1 MGRVGKKER
10 VEMNNQEFKKIIR
23 QGFDEASPGYDNP
36 AMRFFDKSAAHL
48 VELLT
53 LHGDENILDVATGT
67 GKIALQLAEK
77 LKNGKVTGLDLS
89 EGMLDQARVKVD
101 QKHLTNLSFI
111 CSDINE
117 AKFADSSFD
126 GVCCGFGVFF
136 WSDMEG
142 TVKQI
147 AKWIKPG
154 GFFAMT
160 SFFGPSFT
168 PLSTLCLDRF
178 KKYGVKL
185 PDSYTWERLDHPEK
199 HHHLLQSSGF
209 YEINSHTKPM
219 GYFLKDANQ
228 WWDLVCHTGFRSF
241 LNQLSSEDK
250 VKYKKEHLEE
260 IEKTKTKDGILLQ
273 VDVIFTVAK
282 KKQ

>member
-1 MGRVGKKER
+1 
-10 VEMNNQEFKKIIR
+10 MNNQEFKKIIR
-23 QGFDEASPGYDNP
+23 QGFDEASSGYDNP
-36 AMRFFDKSAAHL
+36 AMRFFDKSAAYL
-48 VELLT
+48 VELFNLS
-53 LHGDENILDVATGT
+53 GDENILDVATGT

-89 EGMLDQARVKVD
+89 EGMLDQARAKAD
-101 QKHLTNLSFI
+101 QKQLTNVSFI
-111 CSDINE
+111 CSDIQE
-117 AKFADSSFD
+117 AKFPDSSFD
-126 GVCCGFGVFF
+126 GATCGFGVFF
-136 WSDMEG
+136 WSNMEE
-142 TVKQI
+142 TLRQI

-185 PDSYTWERLDHPEK
+185 PDSYTWERLDHPDK
-199 HHHLLQSSGF
+199 HARLLESSGF
-209 YEINSHTKPM
+209 IDIKSETKPM
-219 GYFLKDANQ
+219 GYFLKNADE

-241 LNQLSSEDK
+241 LNQLSANDK
-250 VKYKKEHLEE
+250 TRFKKEHLEE

-282 KKQ
+282 KK